1 MDAETRE
8 RLFAAARAAL
18 PGKVQAVS
26 ELVAVCAPLF
36 GLRGMTARQ
45 VKKIADEVKILQAL
59 EQHLRYALKA
69 ETRLAAHRQA
79 RGLNLPVVALQERH
93 GEIVAALESLR
104 PSGGRPRKPEPALF
118 AMAIDGILARHGLK
132 PKDARRVTER
142 CLLAL
147 GFTLAESATAIK
159 KLPVLRQ
166 SAQREDGINP
176 P

>member
-8 RLFAAARAAL
+8 RLFAAAL
-18 PGKVQAVS
+18 GGKEKPASEVVDACAV
-26 ELVAVCAPLF
+26 LL

-59 EQHLRYALKA
+59 EQHLRYAIKA
-69 ETRLAAHRQA
+69 ETRLAAHRQF

-147 GFTLAESATAIK
+147 GFTPPECESAIK
-159 KLPVLRQ
+159 KLPKLRR
-166 SAQREDGINP
+166 SAQRKDGINP